1 MATVQENI
9 LEGFL
14 RKLGSTES
22 IDEDLVKAL
31 DALFRASG
39 KLKAEALVAAYE
51 TATKERT
58 V

>member
-1 MATVQENI
+1 MATIQEDI
-9 LEGFL
+9 LKGFL
-14 RKLGSTES
+14 RKLGSTEG
-22 IDEDLVKAL
+22 IDEGLVEAL

-51 TATKERT
+51 AATRERT